1 MLAAS
6 PTSSNSEE
14 IKLLATAFNSH
25 QPIAIIDR
33 SGLIIKANQAFCE
46 LTGYRLTELTGRN
59 IRMLRSDK
67 QNDNFYKEIWLGLKR
82 EGFWEGEMWNNT
94 RNGDVPHHVNIT
106 AVSDDNGRFT
116 HYVAFYE
123 DLTRIY
129 EHQHLL
135 ERKAKE
141 ETSLSVLMALSLD
154 DSDMFSYLNNSQAQ
168 IRHHHN
174 WQWRYMAL
182 YQPTSI
188 GLKAQVQHGDC
199 VNSPCVKIPMTLELC
214 QRVIEHGVPQIIPM
228 TGETESS
235 CVIEFSHVAYAVPLQ
250 HAGQPSVLV
259 LYLPKKQ
266 LKNLEYKTFIH
277 RIVHVLGMGINKRLT
292 EQALIDARDK
302 AEKASQAKSNL
313 LSSVSH
319 ELRTPLNAIL
329 GFSQLLQDDAL
340 EEHQQESVNEINT
353 AGKHLLA
360 MVNDILDLARLESGR
375 VRLNTEVILLA
386 DKLQNTLSQLIPLAE
401 EKGVTMAV
409 NISANPEQEVL
420 ADRIRLQQVLYNLLS
435 NAIKY
440 NRKAGHVEIRL
451 STPDSGFARLEVVDT
466 GIGIPEDKQQDLFK
480 AFNRLGAEGT
490 NVEGTGIGLALC
502 KRLSEM
508 MHGRIGYTPNPE
520 GGSIFWVDLP
530 DANAELQSRQAGSR
544 FNILCVDD
552 DPIHLKLLENA
563 LQAREDIRLFTEN
576 NASYAVDLA
585 QKHPLDLILLN
596 TDMPDLSGLEVLEIL
611 QVSPQTATIPII
623 AIAHDSQPDKINE
636 HLQAGFTE
644 YFSKPLSMDKLL
656 LIIEQLQTEQENLIA
671 VSSS

>member
-6 PTSSNSEE
+6 PTPSNSEE

-33 SGLIIKANQAFCE
+33 AGLIIKANQAFCD
-46 LTGYRLTELTGRN
+46 LMGYRLTELCGRN

-67 QNDNFYKEIWLGLKR
+67 QGDHFYKELWMSLKDN
-82 EGFWEGEMWNNT
+82 GFWEGEMWNNT
-94 RNGDVPHHVNIT
+94 RSGDVPHHVNIT
-106 AVSDDNGRFT
+106 AVTDDDGRFT

-123 DLTRIY
+123 DLTSTY

-135 ERKAKE
+135 ERKAKQE
-141 ETSLSVLMALSLD
+141 SSLSVLMALSLD
-154 DSDMFSYLNNSQAQ
+154 ESDMHNYLNSSQAQ

-174 WQWRYMAL
+174 WQWRYLAL

-188 GLKAQVQHGDC
+188 GLKAQVQHGNC
-199 VNSPCVKIPMTLELC
+199 VNRPCVKIPMTLELC
-214 QRVIEHGVPQIIPM
+214 QKVIDHGAPQIIPM
-228 TGETESS
+228 TESNDSHCIIETT
-235 CVIEFSHVAYAVPLQ
+235 HVAYAVPLQ

-266 LKNLEYKTFIH
+266 LKSMEYKTFIH

-292 EQALIDARDK
+292 EQALIDAKDR

-329 GFSQLLQDDAL
+329 GFAQLLQDEPM
-340 EEHQQESVNEINT
+340 EEEQKESVNEIHL

-360 MVNDILDLARLESGR
+360 MVNDILDLARIESDR
-375 VRLNTEVILLA
+375 VRLNTEVVNVA
-386 DKLQNTLSQLIPLAE
+386 DKLGMTLTQLLPLAE
-401 EKGVTMAV
+401 KHNVTLHIAREKIPSQT
-409 NISANPEQEVL
+409 VL
-420 ADRIRLQQVLYNLLS
+420 ADQVRLQQILFNLLS

-440 NRKAGHVEIRL
+440 NQSNGRVDISVSNPDAGLTRI
-451 STPDSGFARLEVVDT
+451 EVIDT
-466 GIGIPEDKQQDLFK
+466 GVGIPEEMQHNLFQ

-490 NVEGTGIGLALC
+490 NVEGTGIGLALS
-502 KRLSEM
+502 KRLVEI
-508 MHGRIGYTPNPE
+508 MHGRIGYKPNPR
-520 GGSIFWVDLP
+520 GGSIFWIDLP
-530 DANAELQSRQAGSR
+530 NNLNDSVKKEAGR
-544 FNILCVDD
+544 FFNILCVDD

-563 LQAREDIRLFTEN
+563 LQSREDIRLFTEN

-611 QVSPQTATIPII
+611 QVSPQTATIPIV
-623 AIAHDSQPDKINE
+623 AIAQDAQPETVSQ
-636 HLQAGFTE
+636 HLQAGFAE
-644 YFSKPLSMDKLL
+644 YFTKPLSMDKLL
-656 LIIEQLQTEQENLIA
+656 LIIEQLQMEQENLIA